1 MPQKALG
8 ALRAADKTDARL
20 IICIHLESRSF
31 VITGSNFTPFRN
43 GSIPEIGRAVFPDD
57 ASKDVCISL
66 ILIRFVDLASQV

>member
-31 VITGSNFTPFRN
+31 IITRSNFTRFQIE
-43 GSIPEIGRAVFPDD
+43 SIPEIGRAVFPDD
-57 ASKDVCISL
+57 AT
-66 ILIRFVDLASQV
+66 FVYP